1 MCSNQDMKN
10 KKKSNIFLGI
20 VAIICPYLIISILL
34 NIVLGLRIV
43 SGKIPFL
50 RIMNEEIPLIFQY
63 LLMSTGILFPIPF
76 CLSFWYRKKLYGWL
90 IPFAIWIK
98 QQWKISL
105 LLAVQLLILLI
116 SIGGI
121 LFVAGD
127 LHSMG
132 KANENLIKFTPVNTN
147 DPYQV
152 ANYRYALSQAKRK
165 QKQAL
170 ILFYFSPLSLV
181 VFGISTWIIIKKK
194 VSNKEDSSN
203 SGFAVAKPE

>member
-1 MCSNQDMKN
+1 MKN

-34 NIVLGLRIV
+34 NIILGLRIV
-43 SGKIPFL
+43 SGEIPSL

-63 LLMSTGILFPIPF
+63 LLMSISILFPVTF
-76 CLSFWYRKKLYGWL
+76 FLSFWYRKKLYGWL

-116 SIGGI
+116 SIGSI

-127 LHSMG
+127 LYSMG

-147 DPYQV
+147 NPYQV

-170 ILFYFSPLSLV
+170 ILFYFSPLSLL

-194 VSNKEDSSN
+194 DSNKEDSSN
-203 SGFAVAKPE
+203 SNFTVAKPE